1 MKNISAII
9 LAGGKSS
16 RMKFNKEYIKI
27 KEEFLV
33 HKQIRELK
41 EIFDEVIVVSD
52 NTNHYIGLDVHVVS
66 DILNGSTPLIGL
78 HAGLT
83 HSTNEYSYVIAC
95 DMPFINIKF
104 INYLESLIDDSDA
117 YVSKYHS
124 YIEPFNAI
132 YSSKI
137 VNTIE
142 EFIGSGNY
150 GFQKMVKLL
159 NTEYIPEIKV
169 SFYQQDFDMFRNI
182 NNESELYNDY
192 NSVTSNF
199 QNFEVIKVIGEESFK
214 VTDKVITEYPLNIY
228 INNQHYSTMMIT
240 PENIEFLVIGA
251 LHSEMIIKN
260 INEIN
265 EFNLDLES
273 HRCDVLINHEVNFK
287 NFERLNILSSACGS
301 SSKPM
306 IDESKLP
313 KVKKTHKFDLKN
325 IFEQVSIFNKESILF
340 KETGGVHSVELV
352 YNDKKILFEDIGRHN
367 AVDKIVGYLLKNQ
380 IKSDDVY
387 IITSG
392 RISSDILLKS
402 ALINIGLVVS
412 RSAPT
417 SLAVKLADKLGI
429 TIIGFAR
436 GKKLNIYTHS
446 DRVLKKQNN

>member
-9 LAGGKSS
+9 LAGGKST

-27 KEEFLV
+27 KDEFLV
-33 HKQIRELK
+33 HKQIKQLK
-41 EIFDEVIVVSD
+41 EVFNEVIVVSD
-52 NTNHYIGLDVHVVS
+52 NVEHCAGLDVHVVS

-78 HAGLT
+78 HAGLY

-95 DMPFINIKF
+95 DMPFINFEF
-104 INYLESLIDDSDA
+104 IDYLESFIDSSDA
-117 YVSKYHS
+117 YVSKYHN

-132 YSSKI
+132 YNSNI

-142 EFIGSGNY
+142 DFISNGNY
-150 GFQKMVKLL
+150 GFQKMVKML
-159 NTEYIPEIKV
+159 NTVYIPESKV
-169 SFYQQDFDMFRNI
+169 SKFQENFDMFKNI
-182 NNESELYNDY
+182 NNESELFDNYN
-192 NSVTSNF
+192 NITSTYK
-199 QNFEVIKVIGEESFK
+199 NFEIMKVIGEEKFK

-228 INNQHYSTMMIT
+228 VNSHHYSTMMIT

-251 LHSEMIIKN
+251 LHSEMIIKD
-260 INEIN
+260 IDEIK
-265 EFNLDLES
+265 EFNLDLEA
-273 HRCDVLINHEVNFK
+273 HKCEIIINHDVYFK
-287 NFERLNILSSACGS
+287 NSERLNILSSACGG
-301 SSKPM
+301 SSKLLV
-306 IDESKLP
+306 DESKLP
-313 KVKKTHKFDLKN
+313 RVKKTQDFDLN
-325 IFEQVSIFNKESILF
+325 TIFEQVSIFNKESVLF

-352 YNDKKILFEDIGRHN
+352 YSDKKLLFEDIGRHN
-367 AVDKIVGYLLKNQ
+367 AVDKIVGYLLKNK
-380 IKSDDVY
+380 IKRDDVY

-436 GKKLNIYTHS
+436 GNKLNIYTHS
-446 DRVLKKQNN
+446 DRVIK